1 MMKNLFFI
9 PIFLT
14 LASFTAQNNSIII
27 NDNAF
32 IVLDGG
38 TAGNETVVVVD
49 QINPNGIVTT
59 GAGGNI
65 ITLGEFDYLKWN
77 LKTGSGNYTIPF
89 TTDVGLVK
97 IPLSINVTSGGTGTG
112 YMALSTWDV
121 STGAGQFDNTPWA
134 SDINHMAGADGSA
147 DVSDFVVDR
156 FWVIDVTDPLG
167 TGEAFGTVPTS
178 TLSFGYNPAAAEVG
192 DGNILTLG
200 NLVAQQ
206 YNPATDKWP
215 GLLSGGL
222 TSGIYGTDDGLA
234 AVSGVVPAV
243 TTWFRTWTLAD
254 KSSPL
259 PVELTDFQ
267 SECKTEG
274 MILYWQTASEINND
288 YFEILKSTDGLSFN
302 LLATIEG
309 SGNSSSIIDYEYTDI
324 EGSASAAFYKI
335 VQVDFDG
342 TSKEYNPIQS
352 NPCISSG
359 NINVYAVETGFINV
373 DITTL
378 DDNDVDIR
386 LYDMLGKE
394 INIEN
399 IYSVS
404 EGFNKFKINYSDVA
418 FGNYMLVVNNQN
430 TLSTHKVV
438 LK

>member
-1 MMKNLFFI
+1 MMRKLIFI
-9 PIFLT
+9 PIYLT
-14 LASFTAQNNSIII
+14 LTSFIAQNNSIVI

-49 QINPNGIVTT
+49 QINANGIVTM
-59 GAGGNI
+59 GAGGNV

-77 LKTGSGNYTIPF
+77 FKTGSGNYTIPF

-97 IPLSINVTSGGTGTG
+97 IPLSINVSSAGTGNG

-134 SDINHMAGADGSA
+134 SDVNHMAGAVGAA
-147 DVSDFVVDR
+147 DVSDFAVDR

-178 TLSFGYNPAAAEVG
+178 TLSFGYNPAVAEVA

-200 NLVAQQ
+200 NLGAQQ
-206 YNPATDKWP
+206 YNPATDKWY
-215 GLLSGGL
+215 GWFSGGIA
-222 TSGIYGTDDGLA
+222 SGIYGTDDGLTT
-234 AVSGVVPAV
+234 VSGVAPAV
-243 TTWFRTWTLAD
+243 TTWYRTWTLAD
-254 KSSPL
+254 KISPL
-259 PVELTDFQ
+259 PVELTNFQ
-267 SECKTEG
+267 SDCKIEG
-274 MILYWQTASEINND
+274 MILSWQTASEINND
-288 YFEILKSTDGLSFN
+288 YFEILKSADGLSFN
-302 LLATIEG
+302 LLATIQG

-324 EGSASAAFYKI
+324 VGSASAAFYKI

-352 NPCISSG
+352 SPCISSG

-378 DDNDVDIR
+378 DDNDIDIR

-404 EGFNKFKINYSDVA
+404 EGFNKLKINYSDVA

-430 TLSTHKVV
+430 TLSSHKVV